1 MLVFQRCPTLGQVL
15 RNRKQDV
22 ELVCK
27 VQAVSNVVRLAC

>member
-1 MLVFQRCPTLGQVL
+1 MLVLQRYPTLGLVL

-27 VQAVSNVVRLAC
+27 VQVVSNVVQLVC